1 MDILQAKERI
11 VDFIRK
17 KCEGAGVTGSVVG
30 ISGGVD
36 SALVAH
42 LAVEALGAENVL
54 GLHLPEL
61 NVTPPEDVLDATEV
75 AHGLGIEFRTIDI
88 GGIVQTY
95 LANMPGSDPSN
106 KYVNGNLKARIRM
119 SILYYYANLGSRLV
133 AGTGNKTELLLGY
146 YTKYGDGGVDL
157 EPIGDLY
164 KTEVFQM
171 AEITGVS
178 GGIIDK
184 SPSAALWEDQ
194 TDENELGHSYDTI
207 DNILIKMLAGE
218 EAGAVALECGVPES
232 ELDKLLQ
239 RVDSNMHKR
248 MLPPVAD
255 LADIRS

>member
-1 MDILQAKERI
+1 MDILQAKEKI
-11 VDFIRK
+11 VDFIRE
-17 KCEGAGVTGSVVG
+17 KCEDAGVTGSVVG

-61 NVTPPEDVLDATEV
+61 NVTPPEDVLDATAV
-75 AHGLGIEFRTIDI
+75 AHGLGIEFRIIDI
-88 GGIVQTY
+88 GGIIQKY

-106 KYVNGNLKARIRM
+106 RYVNGNLKARIRM
-119 SILYYYANLGSRLV
+119 SILYYYANLGNRLV
-133 AGTGNKTELLLGY
+133 EGTGNKTEILLGY

-171 AEITGVS
+171 AKITGVS
-178 GGIIDK
+178 GGIIEK
-184 SPSAALWEDQ
+184 SPSAALWEGQ
-194 TDENELGHSYDTI
+194 TDENELGHSYATI
-207 DNILIKMLAGE
+207 DSILIKMLGGE
-218 EAGAVALECGVPES
+218 DAGAVSLECGVPEA
-232 ELDKLLQ
+232 ELHKLLQ

>member
-1 MDILQAKERI
+1 
-11 VDFIRK
+11 
-17 KCEGAGVTGSVVG
+17 
-30 ISGGVD
+30 
-36 SALVAH
+36 
-42 LAVEALGAENVL
+42 
-54 GLHLPEL
+54 
-61 NVTPPEDVLDATEV
+61 
-75 AHGLGIEFRTIDI
+75 
-88 GGIVQTY
+88 
-95 LANMPGSDPSN
+95 
-106 KYVNGNLKARIRM
+106 
-119 SILYYYANLGSRLV
+119 
-133 AGTGNKTELLLGY
+133 LLGY

>member
-1 MDILQAKERI
+1 
-11 VDFIRK
+11 
-17 KCEGAGVTGSVVG
+17 
-30 ISGGVD
+30 
-36 SALVAH
+36 
-42 LAVEALGAENVL
+42 
-54 GLHLPEL
+54 
-61 NVTPPEDVLDATEV
+61 
-75 AHGLGIEFRTIDI
+75 
-88 GGIVQTY
+88 
-95 LANMPGSDPSN
+95 
-106 KYVNGNLKARIRM
+106 
-119 SILYYYANLGSRLV
+119 V
-133 AGTGNKTELLLGY
+133 AGTGNKTEILLGY